1 MIPQPR
7 KTKKQAAQINNKKQ
21 LKGMTIVRE
30 TALPYQSGVGYNLNM
45 NEQIKL
51 AKRLQAIAQTG
62 LAFSKDVF
70 DRERYEQV
78 QQISAELISPHTPF
92 STSEVVDIFAG
103 EGGYTT
109 PKIGVRAAIVRK
121 NDENGSAE
129 LLLVQELADNNLW
142 TMPGGFVD
150 AGDSPREA
158 VEREAWEETGYQTH
172 ARKLIGVFDRNRLF
186 DGDFR
191 FFELHTLLFLCEI
204 TGGEAQTSIETGTSR
219 FFRFDEIPA
228 LSNRRTLP
236 LYITLALKHFD
247 NFGLPTEF
255 N

>member
-1 MIPQPR
+1 MESANYCTGNIFSVVVNIKEKLTLFNDLWNP
-7 KTKKQAAQINNKKQ
+7 KII
-21 LKGMTIVRE
+21 GE
-30 TALPYQSGVGYNLNM
+30 LNGQ
-45 NEQIKL
+45 QIKL

-142 TMPGGFVD
+142 TRKSFCFCRPSRINSRVALDGAAYGEMGG
-150 AGDSPREA
+150 
-158 VEREAWEETGYQTH
+158 
-172 ARKLIGVFDRNRLF
+172 
-186 DGDFR
+186 
-191 FFELHTLLFLCEI
+191 
-204 TGGEAQTSIETGTSR
+204 
-219 FFRFDEIPA
+219 
-228 LSNRRTLP
+228 
-236 LYITLALKHFD
+236 
-247 NFGLPTEF
+247 
-255 N
+255 